1 MKKKIYHVVSS
12 SYETSDNYLH
22 QESYTYTDE
31 DKAREKFNALRGS
44 AKIEIEGDEDSE
56 VEYSSSEDDY
66 ENRYQGSREV
76 GTEMEY
82 QVIVELK
89 EVEIEVLTIQDV
101 RAHLIDGLEK
111 EYTPKDIKFIEIRL
125 DEIRTQENISLEQ
138 LDNYCYANSDEMFQ
152 VIFDYKVFDKS
163 KF

>member
-1 MKKKIYHVVSS
+1 MKQKIYHVVSS

-31 DKAREKFNALRGS
+31 NKARDKFNALRGS

-89 EVEIEVLTIQDV
+89 EIEIEI
-101 RAHLIDGLEK
+101 
-111 EYTPKDIKFIEIRL
+111 
-125 DEIRTQENISLEQ
+125 
-138 LDNYCYANSDEMFQ
+138 
-152 VIFDYKVFDKS
+152 
-163 KF
+163 